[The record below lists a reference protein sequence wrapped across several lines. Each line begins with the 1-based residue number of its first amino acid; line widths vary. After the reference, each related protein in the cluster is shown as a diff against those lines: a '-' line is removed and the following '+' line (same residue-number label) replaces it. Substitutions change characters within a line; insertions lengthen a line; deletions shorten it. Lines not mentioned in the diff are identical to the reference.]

1 MDWWKEVSKG
11 FINLSVVTVA
21 VLVYGSLTHL
31 QGRFLYAVIGLV
43 LVPIYAHI
51 SYRFWKRGD

>member
-1 MDWWKEVSKG
+1 MGWWKEVSKG

-21 VLVYGSLTHL
+21 VLIYGSLTNP
-31 QGRFLYAVIGLV
+31 QGRFLYAAIGLV
-43 LVPIYAHI
+43 LIPVYTHI